1 MISNEFM
8 NENNLVV
15 DRCREGVRLCEKM
28 ILGIVFNGTNKGGLI
43 FRREGLI
50 VCYFLEATKNVRAM
64 CEEDV
69 NLELHINLE
78 QD

>member
-1 MISNEFM
+1 MISYEFM
-8 NENNLVV
+8 DENNLVV
-15 DRCREGVRLCEKM
+15 DRRREGIRQCEKM
-28 ILGIVFNGTNKGGLI
+28 ILGIVFNGTDKGGLL

-69 NLELHINLE
+69 NLGLHIKLE
-78 QD
+78 KD